1 MSTILL
7 SCSFPKSSNENKPNN
22 ENVKQGIEKA
32 EKILSSTDSAKQ
44 LLLMGSF
51 IQYGKNKEAEAGNM
65 YGIEEVPPT
74 NQNRLPDKINYLVLF
89 TG

>member
-32 EKILSSTDSAKQ
+32 EKDFVIYRLSKTITFNGIFHTVWKKQ
-44 LLLMGSF
+44 RGGSW
-51 IQYGKNKEAEAGNM
+51 QY
-65 YGIEEVPPT
+65 VW
-74 NQNRLPDKINYLVLF
+74 D
-89 TG
+89 